1 MIISR
6 TPFRVSF
13 FGGGTDYPVW
23 YREHGGAVLATS
35 INRYCYLSCRY
46 LPPFFEHRSRIVWSQ
61 IERVSSNDKI
71 EHPVVRAVLDLMQMP
86 EGLEIH
92 HDGDLPSRTG
102 LGSSSAFT
110 VGLLHA
116 LHALKGQM
124 LSKMDMAKAAVHV
137 EQVLLKE
144 AVGVQD
150 QISTAF
156 GGFNRV
162 DINPDDSFTV
172 RPMTLPPGRLNELQ
186 SHILMFYTGVSRLSS
201 EVAKESIA
209 QIPNKTNDLH
219 RTRAMVDEASDI
231 LVRGGDILDFGRLLH
246 DAWQI
251 KRSLSAKVAPEF
263 VDDIYTKARAA
274 GAVGGKLL
282 GAGGGGFM
290 IFFASPERHQAIIEA
305 LNHLLL
311 VPIEFEQGGSQIIFY
326 DQERYSQES
335 LKRRDF
341 VRFGTNGDPQ
351 AGNDRTR

>member
-13 FGGGTDYPVW
+13 FGGGTDYPTW
-23 YREHGGAVLATS
+23 YREHGGAVLTTS
-35 INRYCYLSCRY
+35 INRYCYISCRF
-46 LPPFFEHRSRIVWSQ
+46 LPPFFDIRSRIVWSQ
-61 IERVSSNDKI
+61 IEQVMNNSEIK
-71 EHPVVRAVLDLMQMP
+71 HPVVRSVLEFMQIS
-86 EGLEIH
+86 EGVEIH

-116 LHALKGQM
+116 LHALKGRM
-124 LSKMDMAKAAVHV
+124 LSKMDMARDAVHV

-150 QISTAF
+150 QIATAF

-162 DINPDDSFTV
+162 DISPDDSFAV
-172 RPMTLPPGRLNELQ
+172 RPVILPPGRLAELQ
-186 SHILMFYTGVSRLSS
+186 SHIMMFYTGVSRISS
-201 EVAKESIA
+201 EVAKEHIT
-209 QIPNKTNDLH
+209 QIPRKTPELH
-219 RTRAMVDEASDI
+219 RMHEMVEQATNI
-231 LVRGGDILDFGRLLH
+231 LSSGSDILDFGRLLH

-251 KRSLSAKVAPEF
+251 KRTLSSKVAPGF
-263 VDDIYTKARAA
+263 VDEIYDKARAA

-290 IFFASPERHQAIIEA
+290 IFFAPPERQPAIIEA
-305 LNHLLL
+305 LNNLLM
-311 VPIEFEQGGSQIIFY
+311 VPIEFEHGGSQIIFY
-326 DQERYSQES
+326 DQEHHTQTA

-341 VRFGTNGDPQ
+341 VRFGVNGENSSK
-351 AGNDRTR
+351 G

>member
-13 FGGGTDYPVW
+13 FGGGTDYPTW

-35 INRYCYLSCRY
+35 INRYCYLSCRF
-46 LPPFFEHRSRIVWSQ
+46 LPPFFEHTSRIVWSQ
-61 IERVSSNDKI
+61 IERVMSNSEI
-71 EHPVVRAVLDLMQMP
+71 QHPVVRAVLEFMQIR
-86 EGLEIH
+86 EGVEIH

-124 LSKMDMAKAAVHV
+124 MSKMDMARDAVHV

-144 AVGVQD
+144 SVGVQD
-150 QISTAF
+150 QIATAF

-162 DINPDDSFTV
+162 DINPDDSFAV
-172 RPMTLPPGRLNELQ
+172 RPVILPPGRLAELQ

-201 EVAKESIA
+201 EVAKEHIA
-209 QIPNKTNDLH
+209 QIPRKTPELH
-219 RTRAMVDEASDI
+219 RMREMVDQAVGILSSGADI
-231 LVRGGDILDFGRLLH
+231 NDFGRLLH
-246 DAWQI
+246 EAWQI
-251 KRSLSAKVAPEF
+251 KRTLSSKVAPGF
-263 VDDIYTKARAA
+263 VDDIYDKARAA

-290 IFFASPERHQAIIEA
+290 IFFAPPERHPAIIDA
-305 LNHLLL
+305 LDHLLM
-311 VPIEFEQGGSQIIFY
+311 VPIEFEYGGSQIIFY
-326 DQERYSQES
+326 DQEHHTQTA

-341 VRFGTNGDPQ
+341 VRFGTQDDPK
-351 AGNDRTR
+351 N